1 MDEQLTSE
9 QLDREFQLPNTD
21 EGDQDTEKLPF
32 DDLTAMKAT
41 VLSNMLESLAAQGS
55 TSGPA
60 TTLLMET
67 NNESNN

>member
-9 QLDREFQLPNTD
+9 QLDREFQLPNAE
-21 EGDQDTEKLPF
+21 EGVKDTEKLPF
-32 DDLTAMKAT
+32 DDPTAMKAT

-67 NNESNN
+67 NEGND